1 MYDVCMYVCVY
12 VCIVYECMYVC
23 MYRHTHACIYIYST
37 VLCSLLHTNYRSL
50 PHINY
55 CSLRRIHYH
64 SFTTHTHTHTQTGDG
79 RVSLSEYLKM
89 HTETPD
95 SPHAVYRELLRQVYQ
110 VKQVKHAIA
119 LAKRVCASGVQG
131 SADAEDAPGPRLS

>member
-1 MYDVCMYVCVY
+1 MYVCVY
-12 VCIVYECMYVC
+12 VCVYVCMYVC
-23 MYRHTHACIYIYST
+23 MYRHTHVCIYICT
-37 VLCSLLHTNYRSL
+37 TARCSLLHTK
-50 PHINY
+50 Y
-55 CSLRRIHYH
+55 CSYH
-64 SFTTHTHTHTQTGDG
+64 TLTTALYDAFTTTLLPHTHTHTQTGDG

-119 LAKRVCASGVQG
+119 LSISSKAWPSTK
-131 SADAEDAPGPRLS
+131 LNHYI